1 MNEITWKYVKP
12 VIDEDNVLNFLQ
24 QHGVNLPQ
32 QILDCIIE
40 NNGGRPS
47 INIFN
52 TNKSK
57 ERVFKSLLSYNSDDT
72 ENIYSVY
79 PHLFRGS
86 GLYPIGTDTAG
97 NFICVDLSNDY
108 KLILWEH
115 ESKRKELIDQTEFHM
130 FDEE

>member
-1 MNEITWKYVKP
+1 MHEIKWKYVKP
-12 VIDEDNVLNFLQ
+12 IIDEDNVLNFLL

-47 INIFN
+47 STVFN

-57 ERVFKSLLSYNSDDT
+57 ERVFKSLLSYNSEDR

-79 PHLFRGS
+79 PHMFRGTE
-86 GLYPIGTDTAG
+86 LYPIGTDAAG
-97 NFICVDLSNDY
+97 NFICIDLQNDNT
-108 KLILWEH
+108 LILWEH
-115 ESKRKELIDQTEFHM
+115 ESRRKELIDQSEFNI
-130 FDEE
+130 FAY